1 MSIDQ
6 LTQTVAALFYHIRVW
21 KLLCLNSS
29 VISDGLLYTHLL
41 RFPNMF
47 AVCKALFHV
56 INIGPLQHLGKEKLI
71 RIREEITF
79 LPS

>member
-6 LTQTVAALFYHIRVW
+6 LTQTVAALFYHIRVL
-21 KLLCLNSS
+21 KLLCLNSF

-47 AVCKALFHV
+47 AVCKALV
-56 INIGPLQHLGKEKLI
+56 PCY
-71 RIREEITF
+71 
-79 LPS
+79 